1 MKINFNIGAGIQLSE
16 RIDVMP
22 KFLYMKQGQNMESIF
37 GSDVR
42 FVFDPDDPM
51 GNSFYVGLLGRMVGG
66 DPQLP
71 NSSGINFE
79 SLIATARVDYNNLE
93 IGAAYDFGVSQ
104 LKNYISYQGGF
115 EVYFNYTFKI
125 ESNSQRKMFCPKF

>member
-1 MKINFNIGAGIQLSE
+1 
-16 RIDVMP
+16 
-22 KFLYMKQGQNMESIF
+22 
-37 GSDVR
+37 
-42 FVFDPDDPM
+42 
-51 GNSFYVGLLGRMVGG
+51 MVGG